1 MGIALIQAQTA
12 FRFRID
18 PEAIQWT
25 YQLNTRTDNTY
36 GGKVI
41 QILSVQIQ
49 TMSIPIVSG
58 SGGRAYMQSV
68 FDFFRDM
75 MIWQRDTGKAG
86 VFTYT
91 PRNYNLNIFAANL
104 KIEDNLQNV
113 IFPVTMNFNVQSDLA
128 GVVQDQIISAEIS
141 RLQQGIG
148 YTENSFNYTAPP
160 STPAPAPSPP
170 TQPVPP
176 GGSGTVNSTVPGG

>member
-1 MGIALIQAQTA
+1 MGIALLSAQSD

-25 YQLNTRTDNTY
+25 YKLNTHTDNTY

-49 TMSIPIVSG
+49 TMTIPVVSG
-58 SGGRAYMQSV
+58 RGGRAYMMSV
-68 FDFFRDM
+68 FNFFRDM

-86 VFTYT
+86 TFSYT
-91 PRNYNLNIFAANL
+91 PRNYNLKVFASNL

-113 IFPVTMNFNVQSDLA
+113 VFPISLIFDVQSDLA
-128 GVVQDQIISAEIS
+128 GVVRDNIISAEIA

-160 STPAPAPSPP
+160 AAPGSTPPAS
-170 TQPVPP
+170 
-176 GGSGTVNSTVPGG
+176 SNSTVNSSVPGG